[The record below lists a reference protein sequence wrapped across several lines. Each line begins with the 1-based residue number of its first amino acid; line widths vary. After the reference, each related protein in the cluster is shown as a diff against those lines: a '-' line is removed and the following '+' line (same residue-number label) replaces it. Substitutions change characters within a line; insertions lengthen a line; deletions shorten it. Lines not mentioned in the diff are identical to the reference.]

1 MTSFHFR
8 HTATDRRGNAS
19 WPKPLFNAGSA
30 PLGLRCTF
38 FQVQRVNNMASQDEK
53 ASIEGVPR
61 STGRHGAVDLVATQ
75 EFSVFPASHVTRE
88 LYCSS
93 NGGRWYLCRDAD
105 RVSVVHVPNVA
116 SGGKVE
122 NFAIGEFLAG
132 GKSGPEHQELLRLIG
147 TLVDVP

>member
-1 MTSFHFR
+1 M
-8 HTATDRRGNAS
+8 
-19 WPKPLFNAGSA
+19 
-30 PLGLRCTF
+30 
-38 FQVQRVNNMASQDEK
+38 NNMASQDEK

-61 STGRHGAVDLVATQ
+61 STGRHGAVDLVATMQ
-75 EFSVFPASHVTRE
+75 EFSVFPASPVTRE

-93 NGGRWYLCRDAD
+93 NGDRWYLCRDAD